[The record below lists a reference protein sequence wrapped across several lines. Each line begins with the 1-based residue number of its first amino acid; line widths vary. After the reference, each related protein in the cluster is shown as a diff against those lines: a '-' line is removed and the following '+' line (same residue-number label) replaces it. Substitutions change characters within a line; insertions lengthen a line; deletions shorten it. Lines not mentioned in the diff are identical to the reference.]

1 MPFPWLSFK
10 PLRRND
16 VRRAL
21 EEKKQT
27 GPKKETTKRR
37 RAKEAVDFLH

>member
-1 MPFPWLSFK
+1 MLFPWLIFK

-21 EEKKQT
+21 EEKKHAGQ
-27 GPKKETTKRR
+27 KKETTKRR
-37 RAKEAVDFLH
+37 RAKEAVDFLY